1 MTIPGTLPPVPPRS
15 RLPGGGTPG
24 LFGAL
29 SQIGRLADTC
39 GKGSP
44 TPAERPVPE
53 GSSRVLWTVP
63 SRLYCLV
70 LSCIPLLPN
79 SVPQSCGPGGVRQQ
93 RAIPVTHA
101 WRIYNFARVWGLTVS
116 RVGTLTG
123 DGFCRHPKRFHQSAP
138 FTPVLCSFHPVPR
151 DSDLHGSIIKVE
163 AYAIE
168 FSSKIMPI
176 EIRTTTRSR
185 HARDP

>member
-1 MTIPGTLPPVPPRS
+1 MARAKRGRRCRVERRT
-15 RLPGGGTPG
+15 GGRHET
-24 LFGAL
+24 A
-29 SQIGRLADTC
+29 
-39 GKGSP
+39 
-44 TPAERPVPE
+44 
-53 GSSRVLWTVP
+53 
-63 SRLYCLV
+63 RLYCIV
-70 LSCIPLLPN
+70 LYSPPTELCA
-79 SVPQSCGPGGVRQQ
+79 
-93 RAIPVTHA
+93 AILRPR
-101 WRIYNFARVWGLTVS
+101 WRPSAKSHPRHSRVAHLYSFARVWGLTVS

-151 DSDLHGSIIKVE
+151 DSDVHGSIIKVE